1 MNVFINF
8 WRVIKFQSQQKNF
21 YFYVKRSIDMYQP
34 SAENIAQHSTAQ
46 HHSYDLKSE
55 NNLDTVLV
63 VLSVLDP
70 KGTYSKNAGVV
81 ITSIFEH
88 TKNPV
93 VIYISHDETLT
104 PENRKKFL
112 RTAEKYGQKIILN
125 DISNFAKKFDA
136 ATIAFANTKCTIGS
150 LYRLFIPEILSD
162 VDKVIYI
169 DCDIVVNLDIAE
181 MWAIDI
187 ENYSLAGVHS
197 KGFEN
202 PYERLRDKLNGCDC
216 KTFINAGILSM
227 NLKKIRTLGSLFL
240 NAMAW
245 MKKRVHLMAFSDQDI
260 LNNIF
265 YNDIKLIDSKF
276 NIAHSAVNNLY
287 AVDENYM
294 HDKIIHTA
302 GKDKTWDFTGM
313 PVQKLYWR
321 HYLNSAWGENRDP
334 QELMTVLYKSVDD
347 KNKKIPP
354 AKSFIFRLIDS
365 ISWRISNNT
374 IYKIAVILF
383 KELKHRLSNGFKY

>member
-1 MNVFINF
+1 MPHKSNTTA
-8 WRVIKFQSQQKNF
+8 RHDVISQP
-21 YFYVKRSIDMYQP
+21 D
-34 SAENIAQHSTAQ
+34 
-46 HHSYDLKSE
+46 
-55 NNLDTVLV
+55 NNLERIHI
-63 VLSVLDP
+63 VLSVWDP
-70 KGTYSKNAGVV
+70 KGTYAQHAGVV
-81 ITSIFEH
+81 MTSIFEN
-88 TKNPV
+88 TRNPV
-93 VIYISHDETLT
+93 TVYISHDETLT
-104 PENRKKFL
+104 DENKYNFL
-112 RTAEKYGQKIILN
+112 RTAEKYGQTVILN
-125 DISNFAKKFDA
+125 DIRNFAERFDSD
-136 ATIAFANTKCTIGS
+136 TVAFANTKCTIGS
-150 LYRLFIPEILSD
+150 LYRLFIPEILLEL
-162 VDKVIYI
+162 DKVLYL
-169 DCDIVVNLDIAE
+169 DCDIVVNLDVKE
-181 MWAIDI
+181 LWEIDL
-187 ENYSLAGVHS
+187 ENYSLAGVHMPEF
-197 KGFEN
+197 FEN
-202 PYERLRDKLNGCDC
+202 ANECLRDKLNGCDC